1 MEALIEYF
9 LITPSPLP
17 IFNPSPSPTAA
28 FCSSRMGMSALQAN
42 GGVHVVAEQS
52 TEFRFLQFLC
62 LIWTEKHAV
71 EGLRHL
77 KEAFSV
83 LMFCTPVFIFEE
95 LRGKTA

>member
-1 MEALIEYF
+1 
-9 LITPSPLP
+9 
-17 IFNPSPSPTAA
+17 
-28 FCSSRMGMSALQAN
+28 MGMPALQAN

-77 KEAFSV
+77 KEALSV
-83 LMFCTPVFIFEE
+83 LMFCTPVFIFISSSSA
-95 LRGKTA
+95 LLGHPRSGS